1 MTHVFVVSPV
11 CLYRE
16 GLAEALRKRDEIEI
30 IGTAP
35 GVAEARDALST
46 LHARTDVVLLEMA
59 TPESLLEARGLLE
72 VFSDLGVLAIAV
84 PNREEDLL
92 ACIEAGVSGFVTQ
105 EAPVTAL
112 VDALESFGRGEL
124 LCSPSVAAALGRR
137 VAALARDRQRVVP
150 LPELTTRELEIAQLI
165 DEGLS
170 NKEIAGRLWIEVPT
184 VKNHVHHILGKLGV
198 NRRAQAAARIRHA
211 NALETD

>member
-1 MTHVFVVSPV
+1 MMHVFVVSPV

-16 GLAEALRKRDEIEI
+16 GVAELLRKRHKIEV

-35 GVAEARDALST
+35 DFVEAREALST
-46 LHARTDVVLLEMA
+46 LHARTDVLLLEVA
-59 TPESLLEARGLLE
+59 TPENLVGARGLLE
-72 VFSDLGVLAIAV
+72 VFSGLGVLAIAV

-92 ACIEAGVSGFVTQ
+92 ACLEAGVSGFVTQ
-105 EAPVTAL
+105 EASVAAL
-112 VDALESFGRGEL
+112 LDALESVARGEL

-137 VAALARDRQRVVP
+137 VAALARDRQQVVP
-150 LPELTTRELEIAQLI
+150 LPELTTRELEVVRLI

-170 NKEIAGRLWIEVPT
+170 NKEIARRLWIEVPT

-198 NRRAQAAARIRHA
+198 KRRAQAAARIRHA
-211 NALETD
+211 HALQTD